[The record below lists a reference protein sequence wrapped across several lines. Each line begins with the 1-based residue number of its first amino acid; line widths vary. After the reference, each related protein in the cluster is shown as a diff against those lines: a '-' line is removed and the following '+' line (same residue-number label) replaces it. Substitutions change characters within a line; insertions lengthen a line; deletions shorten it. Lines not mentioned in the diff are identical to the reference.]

1 MGRFDG
7 KTALITGA
15 TRGIGRASA
24 LLLAKEGAHVYCLGR
39 TVGALEELDDE
50 VAEAGGTASLIPLD
64 LTDGDGIERLGLA
77 IFERHGKLDILVA
90 SAGVLGPLSPLAH
103 IEVKHFTPVLD
114 VNLMA
119 QWRLL
124 RAMDPLL
131 QASDAGRAVFLT
143 SGSAYKARPYWGP
156 YAMTKAALDA
166 MISTY
171 AAEVEQLS
179 VKANLFS
186 PGATA
191 TRMRAQAMPGEDP
204 KTLPSA
210 EEVATSILALC
221 EADLAHNGT
230 IFDHRSQTFTKIGAP
245 RPV

>member
-1 MGRFDG
+1 MKKFDG
-7 KTALITGA
+7 KIALVTGA
-15 TRGIGRASA
+15 TRGIGRATA
-24 LLLAKEGAHVYCLGR
+24 LQLAAEGAHVYCLGR

-50 VAEAGGTASLIPLD
+50 IAAAGGTASLIPLD
-64 LTDGDGIERLGLA
+64 ITDGEGIERLGLA
-77 IFERHGKLDILVA
+77 IFERHGCLDILVA

-103 IEVKHFTPVLD
+103 IETKHFTPVID
-114 VNLMA
+114 VNLTA

-166 MISTY
+166 MVTTY
-171 AAEVEQLS
+171 AAEMAS
-179 VKANLFS
+179 MNVKANLFS

-191 TRMRAQAMPGEDP
+191 TKMRAQAMPGENP
-204 KTLPSA
+204 ETLPTPD
-210 EEVATSILALC
+210 EVAASILPLC
-221 EADLAHNGT
+221 DEDLAHNGT
-230 IFDHRSQTFTKIGAP
+230 IFDHRSGAFTKIGAP
-245 RPV
+245 QPI